1 MRRDDFDAA
10 ILDLDGTMVD
20 TLGDFDAAV
29 NAMLGELQLPA
40 MPREAVARGVGW
52 GSEHLIRVTLE
63 HVGATPE
70 RYEEAW
76 TSYQRHYRAV
86 NGQHAQ
92 VFPGVREALARF
104 AESGLAL
111 GCVTNKP
118 AAFTAG
124 LLEATALA
132 PFFAVVLG
140 GDSLPKKK
148 PDPMPLLAACE
159 RLGASPARTLMIGD
173 SRNDA
178 EAARGAGCPVVLLSY
193 GYNHGEPVRA
203 VPADGWFDRID
214 DLAQPLGL
222 PG

>member
-1 MRRDDFDAA
+1 MRRDEFDAA

-29 NAMLGELQLPA
+29 NAMLGELQLPP

-63 HVGATPE
+63 QVGGAPE
-70 RYEEAW
+70 RYDEAW
-76 TSYQRHYRAV
+76 ASYQRHYLAV
-86 NGQHAQ
+86 NGQHSQ

-132 PFFAVVLG
+132 PFFGVVLG
-140 GDSLPKKK
+140 GDSLPRKK

-173 SRNDA
+173 SAVDA
-178 EAARGAGCPVVLLSY
+178 QAARAAGCPVVLVRY
-193 GYNHGEPVRA
+193 GFNHGQALHTLGAARLV
-203 VPADGWFDRID
+203 DRID
-214 DLAQPLGL
+214 ELLL
-222 PG
+222 

>member
-63 HVGATPE
+63 QVGAPAG
-70 RYEEAW
+70 RYDEAW
-76 TSYQRHYRAV
+76 ASYQRHYLAV

-92 VFPGVREALARF
+92 VFPGVREALTRF
-104 AESGLAL
+104 AASGLAL
-111 GCVTNKP
+111 ACVTNKP

-124 LLEATALA
+124 LLEAMALA
-132 PFFAVVLG
+132 PYFGVVLG
-140 GDSLPKKK
+140 GDSLPQKK
-148 PDPMPLLAACE
+148 PDPLPLLTACE
-159 RLGASPARTLMIGD
+159 RLGTSPARTLMIGD
-173 SRNDA
+173 SAVDA
-178 EAARGAGCPVVLLSY
+178 QAGAAAGCPVALVRY
-193 GYNHGEPVRA
+193 GFNHGQALHTLGAARLV
-203 VPADGWFDRID
+203 DRID
-214 DLAQPLGL
+214 ELLR
-222 PG
+222 